1 MSESGVG
8 RTESLETNP
17 DIQYERS
24 DVSLFVIGV
33 VALGILVLLGVTPLI
48 MLGAFPLARGDVER
62 RLTITP
68 PEPRLQ
74 TDPASDLAAY
84 MTRQRELLDTYG
96 WVDRAHGI
104 ARIPIEEA
112 MRRLAQQGIPEFPR
126 TAPTAP
132 EAERRGHREPP

>member
-1 MSESGVG
+1 MPESRVQ
-8 RTESLETNP
+8 RNP
-17 DIQYERS
+17 DVQYERS
-24 DVSLFVIGV
+24 DVSLFVLGV
-33 VALGILVLLGVTPLI
+33 VALGIVVLLGVTPLI
-48 MLGAFPLARGDVER
+48 MLAAFPLARGDVER

-74 TDPASDLAAY
+74 TDPAADLATY
-84 MTRQRELLDTYG
+84 MTKQRELLDSYG

-126 TAPTAP
+126 TAQAPP
-132 EAERRGHREPP
+132 EAEPHGHREPP